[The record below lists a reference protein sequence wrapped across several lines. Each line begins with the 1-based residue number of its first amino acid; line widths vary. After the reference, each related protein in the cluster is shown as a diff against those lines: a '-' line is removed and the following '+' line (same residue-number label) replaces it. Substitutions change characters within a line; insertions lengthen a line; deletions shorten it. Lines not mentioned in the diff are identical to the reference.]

1 MLNSFAKHLISSNR
15 ARFSMARF
23 TRNFSAQNKKVLTRI
38 YDDKVDYYKVLK
50 VTPGATD
57 KEIKEAFYK
66 LSQTYHPDL
75 TNGRTVEKFQKI
87 SNAYSIV
94 GHLPTKQAYDHAR
107 KGQ

>member
-1 MLNSFAKHLISSNR
+1 
-15 ARFSMARF
+15 
-23 TRNFSAQNKKVLTRI
+23 
-38 YDDKVDYYKVLK
+38 VLK
-50 VTPGATD
+50 VTPSATD

-94 GHLPTKQAYDHAR
+94 GHLPTKTAYDQAR
-107 KGQ
+107 KDNV